1 MWTPAPLLPSPPSRR
16 TAALPKPKNAPY
28 GAGWYTE
35 ELNGHR
41 VIGHGGSVGGF
52 SANLTRFPDDHLTV
66 IILTNLRDVKVF
78 PLVRGV
84 ASRYSA
90 ALK

>member
-1 MWTPAPLLPSPPSRR
+1 M
-16 TAALPKPKNAPY
+16 
-28 GAGWYTE
+28 GWYAET
-35 ELNGHR
+35 LNRRR
-41 VIGHGGSVGGF
+41 VIGHGGPVGGF
-52 SANLTRFPDDHLTV
+52 SGNLTRFPDDHITV
-66 IILTNLRDVKVF
+66 IVLTNLRDVNIF